1 MSAICDLRSDTVT
14 KPSPAMREAMA
25 NAEVGDDVFGEDP
38 TVNRLQARTAELL
51 GKEAGLFVASG
62 TMGNQ
67 VSIKALTQPGDEVIV
82 EADSH
87 ICNYE
92 AGAPALLSG
101 VQLLPLAGRRGVF
114 TADDAQRAVR
124 PDNVHHPRTRLIVV
138 ENTHNRAG
146 GTVWPIEEIRRLRAL
161 ADRHGLLMHLDG
173 ARLWNASVATGIA
186 LKEYARYF
194 DTVTVCFSKG
204 LGAPVGSLVAGSRD
218 FVVRARRCR
227 KVFGGGMRQAGVL
240 AAAAEY
246 ALDHNIERLRED
258 HEKAKRLAEA
268 VASLPGLS
276 VDMAAVQ
283 TNMVFVDLEPATCSG
298 NQAVGDLQSE
308 GVLVL
313 ATGPNRLRC
322 VLHLDVNQEAVAA
335 AIRAFERVFK

>member
-1 MSAICDLRSDTVT
+1 MSVICDLRSDTVT

-25 NAEVGDDVFGEDP
+25 CAEVGDDVFGEDP
-38 TVNRLQARTAELL
+38 TVNRLQARTAEML

-82 EADSH
+82 ERDSH
-87 ICNYE
+87 TYNYE
-92 AGAPALLSG
+92 AGAPAFLSG
-101 VQLLPLAGRRGVF
+101 VQLLPLHGRYGVF
-114 TADDAQRAVR
+114 TADEAEKAVR
-124 PDNVHHPRTRLIVV
+124 PENLHHPRTRLIVV

-146 GTVWPIEEIRRLRAL
+146 GTIWPVEEIRRLHAL

-186 LKEYARYF
+186 MKEYVRYF

-204 LGAPVGSLVAGSRD
+204 LGAPVGSVVAGSRD
-218 FVVRARRCR
+218 FIARARKCR
-227 KVFGGGMRQAGVL
+227 KVFGGGMRQAGIL

-246 ALDHNIERLRED
+246 AMDHHVERLRED
-258 HEKAKRLAEA
+258 HEKAKRLAGA

-276 VDMAAVQ
+276 VDMEAVQ
-283 TNMVFVDLEPATCSG
+283 TNMVFVDLDPSACSG
-298 NQAVGDLQSE
+298 DQAVGDLMSE

-313 ATGPNRLRC
+313 AAGPHRLRC
-322 VLHLDVNQEAVAA
+322 VLHLDVDPDAVET
-335 AIRAFERVFK
+335 AIRAFKRIFK